1 MSKVVNATLFPTTL
15 GGTETKELAVVTA
28 TSPVDKL
35 ATKPTLHLRR
45 FDNGSLY
52 SLTSLKDFMV
62 NYPQEVKKV
71 QVSVLPV
78 MLIIFPR

>member
-15 GGTETKELAVVTA
+15 GETETKELAVVTA

-52 SLTSLKDFMV
+52 SLTSLKDFMMSRAITDWIK
-62 NYPQEVKKV
+62 YKLSSLFRK
-71 QVSVLPV
+71 
-78 MLIIFPR
+78 